1 MECSSK
7 FEMRNLVRMD
17 GLVKLREQTISDNSF
32 LL

>member
-7 FEMRNLVRMD
+7 FEKRNLVRMD